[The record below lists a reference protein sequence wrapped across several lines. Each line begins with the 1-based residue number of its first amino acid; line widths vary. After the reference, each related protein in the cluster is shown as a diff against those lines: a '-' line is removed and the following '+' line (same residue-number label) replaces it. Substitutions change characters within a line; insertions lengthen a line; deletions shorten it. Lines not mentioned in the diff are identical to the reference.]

1 MKAELK
7 VPSPNI
13 LRKRLGNVKAR
24 IKAAATADEPK
35 KEKKKMSRNKPSTLE
50 RTVKPLTKERFREN
64 LLIAL
69 DQMVLRRGGAG
80 LAMHVE
86 SQILS
91 CSASATSPGNL
102 EFYPPARHSAKRA
115 RASSSGPS

>member
-35 KEKKKMSRNKPSTLE
+35 KEKKKMSRNRPSTLE
-50 RTVKPLTKERFREN
+50 RIVKPLTKERFREN
-64 LLIAL
+64 LLIFLDKMAL
-69 DQMVLRRGGAG
+69 RVGIRG
-80 LAMHVE
+80 LAIH
-86 SQILS
+86 
-91 CSASATSPGNL
+91 G
-102 EFYPPARHSAKRA
+102 
-115 RASSSGPS
+115 

>member
-1 MKAELK
+1 MKAELR

-13 LRKRLGNVKAR
+13 LRKRLGKVKAR

-64 LLIAL
+64 LLIVL
-69 DQMVLRRGGAG
+69 DQMALRGGLG
-80 LAMHVE
+80 LAIHV
-86 SQILS
+86 
-91 CSASATSPGNL
+91 
-102 EFYPPARHSAKRA
+102 
-115 RASSSGPS
+115 